1 MRGKQKAAAA
11 RKSASRAAAQT
22 LMMPKRRNRF
32 LVHIQRYFWLYVFMI
47 PGFLLLYLFKL
58 RPIYGLQ
65 IASKD
70 FNLNKGIWGSDWVG
84 LKHFQDLF
92 RSVKFTTVLKN
103 SIVTSLLRLLFSF
116 PVPIILA
123 LALNEM
129 SAQRYK
135 KTMQTILYLPH
146 FVSWVVV
153 VTMLQ
158 ALLSESTGIINNLI
172 KNSGGQTIPF
182 LSSPKWFRPV
192 LITAGIWKECGW
204 GTVIYL
210 AALAGIDPALYE
222 AAMIDG
228 ANRWQRMRYI
238 TLPCIMATITIML
251 IMQMGSILSNGFEQ
265 IWLLQNSLNKETA
278 EVLETYSYQVGLRE
292 GRYSFATAIGMFQ
305 SLVGCIMVFL
315 SNFISKKT
323 GGDGLW

>member
-1 MRGKQKAAAA
+1 MRGKQKGTVVQNPVLQPTAE
-11 RKSASRAAAQT
+11 T
-22 LMMPKRRNRF
+22 LMAPKRRNRF

-65 IASKD
+65 IAFKD
-70 FNLNKGIWGSDWVG
+70 FNLYKGIWGSDWVG

-116 PVPIILA
+116 PAPIILA

-146 FVSWVVV
+146 FISWVVV

-182 LSSPKWFRPV
+182 LSSTKWFRPV
-192 LITAGIWKECGW
+192 LITADVWKGCGW

-238 TLPCIMATITIML
+238 TIPCIMATVTVML
-251 IMQMGSILSNGFEQ
+251 IMSMGSILSNGFEQ

-278 EVLETYSYQVGLRE
+278 EVLETYSYQVGLKE
-292 GRYSFATAIGMFQ
+292 GRYSFATAIGFFQ

-323 GGDGLW
+323 GGNGLW